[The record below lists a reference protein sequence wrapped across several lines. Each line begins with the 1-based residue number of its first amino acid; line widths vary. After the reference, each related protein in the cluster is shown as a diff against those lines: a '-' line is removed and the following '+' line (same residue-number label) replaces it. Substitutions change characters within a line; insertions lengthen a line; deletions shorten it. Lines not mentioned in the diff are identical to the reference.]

1 MPADAAR
8 AAWYYGEACE
18 TGTVDGC
25 GYYGRMLAQG
35 RGVEADIPR
44 AVDMLKRACH
54 EKSAVGCDALG
65 FLHQSG
71 TGVDQDLA
79 EAGRLFRKA
88 LALDP
93 GFYEAQV
100 HLDNL
105 VATP

>member
-1 MPADAAR
+1 MNRLITNIAPGTTPADI
-8 AAWYYGEACE
+8 
-18 TGTVDGC
+18 
-25 GYYGRMLAQG
+25 L
-35 RGVEADIPR
+35 R
-44 AVDMLKRACH
+44 AVDLLKRACDD
-54 EKSAVGCDALG
+54 KSPVACDALG

-71 TGVDQDLA
+71 TGVQQDLT

-93 GFYEAQV
+93 GSYEAQV